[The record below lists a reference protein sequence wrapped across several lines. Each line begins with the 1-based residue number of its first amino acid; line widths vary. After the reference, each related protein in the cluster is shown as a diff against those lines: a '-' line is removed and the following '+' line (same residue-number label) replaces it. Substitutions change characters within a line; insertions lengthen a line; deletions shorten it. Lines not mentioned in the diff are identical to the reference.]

1 MDARTLHKDA
11 FVFDLHSHALLN
23 MTYLG
28 RDISRRGKSPWVWN
42 PLRNM
47 IDLPKLVEGQV
58 DGLVW
63 TVYVPWNPLVPRDR
77 ATLRCMDVFDA
88 FIARHPDRVAHVRSA
103 SQAREAASSGRI
115 ACFLGVEGGHSL
127 AGRLS
132 NVAAFARRG
141 AVYLTIAH
149 FFPNGVAS
157 SADFGRLFQDTG
169 LSAFGREVVRECQ
182 RHGILVDLAHCSER
196 SFREAV
202 DLTEGPVIFSHTGAR
217 ALQPIE
223 RNISDEQARI
233 IARRG
238 GVIGVIFFPAYHRRG
253 LLGRL
258 DDLLDNIC
266 HLARVAGPEHVCL
279 GSDMDGW
286 IWTPLDFPDASHL
299 PRLTEGLVR
308 RGFHDEEIRGIL
320 GENFLRT
327 LTHVLP

>member
-1 MDARTLHKDA
+1 MDPAQLHKEA

-47 IDLPKLVEGQV
+47 IDLPKLAEGQV

-63 TVYVPWNPLVPRDR
+63 TVYVPWNPLIPRDR
-77 ATLRCMDVFDA
+77 AVLHCMAVFDA
-88 FIARHPDRVAHVRSA
+88 FIARHPDRVAHVRTA
-103 SQAREAASSGRI
+103 SEARSAASAGRL

-127 AGRLS
+127 GGKLA
-132 NVAAFARRG
+132 NVGEFARRG

-157 SADFGRLFQDTG
+157 SADFGRVFQDKG
-169 LSAFGREVVRECQ
+169 LTPFGREVVRECQ
-182 RHGILVDLAHCSER
+182 RHRVLVDLAHCSER
-196 SFREAV
+196 SFREAM
-202 DLTEGPVIFSHTGAR
+202 DLTEGPVLFSHTGAR

-223 RNISDEQARI
+223 RNISDEQARS

-238 GVIGVIFFPAYHRRG
+238 GVIGVIFFSAYHRRG
-253 LLGRL
+253 ILGRL
-258 DDLLDNIC
+258 EDLLDNLC
-266 HLARVAGPEHVCL
+266 HLVRIAGADHVCI

-286 IWTPLDFPDASHL
+286 IWAPLDLPDVSHL

-308 RGFHDEEIRGIL
+308 RGFSDAEIQGIL
-320 GENFLRT
+320 GGNFLQALT
-327 LTHVLP
+327 LVRP